1 MSQSS
6 DVARLAEQLKS
17 CFSGSPWHGSSL
29 MELLRQTPVD
39 LAPAKP
45 LEHAHSIWEIVLH
58 LTSWHQAI
66 ARRLRGEKLELSH
79 EQDWPMVSDF
89 GEAAWRDA
97 IKALEQSHQ
106 TLQEAIGKLSE
117 AQLSTKV
124 ANRDHDYRFML
135 NGAITHS
142 VYHAGQIAL
151 LRRSSR

>member
-1 MSQSS
+1 MGQSS
-6 DVARLAEQLKS
+6 EVSRLAEHLKS

-58 LTSWHQAI
+58 LTAWQVAI
-66 ARRLRGEKLELSH
+66 TRRLRGEKLELSH
-79 EQDWPMVSDF
+79 EQDWPEVTDF
-89 GEAAWRDA
+89 SEAAWQEA
-97 IKALEQSHQ
+97 VKALEQSHRG
-106 TLQEAIGKLSE
+106 LQDAIGKLSD

-151 LRRSSR
+151 LRKSSR